1 MNVHK
6 KLMQARVTLQS
17 TVLKKSGQNKFAGY
31 AYFELGDFIPEVQRI
46 FNEIGISGV
55 VSFGTELATLTI
67 TDIEDGSNIVISS
80 PMSTAALKGC
90 HEVQNLGA
98 VQTYIRRY
106 LWVSAMEIVEHDA
119 LDSVTGVIDP
129 EEKERLE
136 LIRKGLEQIKKGN
149 VISQQYESWM
159 ALKPLFE
166 NNDEEANAWGSIDS
180 KTRAQIKQHGV
191 ELREAQMKQALNEMP
206 TLSEVILGVSA

>member
-1 MNVHK
+1 MHK